1 MAASIPIG
9 PLEATT
15 GAAAAAAGA
24 SSPSTSDMSSSLMSL
39 EKHDQQKLKT
49 QNLLSK
55 ILDKTALV
63 QHYRKQGLHC

>member
-39 EKHDQQKLKT
+39 KKHDQRILT

-55 ILDKTALV
+55 ILNTTALV
-63 QHYRKQGLHC
+63 QHYRKQGLRC

>member
-15 GAAAAAAGA
+15 GAAAAAAAGA

-39 EKHDQQKLKT
+39 KKHDQQKFKT
-49 QNLLSK
+49 LNLLSK
-55 ILDKTALV
+55 ILDVTASV
-63 QHYRKQGLHC
+63 RHYRK